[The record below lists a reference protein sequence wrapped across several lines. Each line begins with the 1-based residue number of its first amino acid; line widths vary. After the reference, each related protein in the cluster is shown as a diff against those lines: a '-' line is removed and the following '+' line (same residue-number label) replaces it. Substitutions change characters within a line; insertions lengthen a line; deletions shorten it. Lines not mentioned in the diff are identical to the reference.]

1 MSELAVL
8 LAALAVL
15 LGLARLA
22 GAATARLGQPA
33 VLGEIL
39 CGVAVA
45 PAARLLPARVDTT
58 LTAIAQ
64 LGLVLFLFAAGA
76 HLAPSLSRSR
86 LKAVVV
92 PALGATLV
100 PLALGAVL
108 ALWLARRHAPA
119 GTGPFVVFVAA
130 AMAVTALPVLAR
142 ILAERGLA
150 DSTTGRRALSA
161 AAGSDVTAWTLLAV
175 AAAALHGWSAIAS
188 LPVAALLAVVPW
200 LGRRRWIA
208 RLSRPSA
215 TVVFVALAC
224 AAAAVTEVAG
234 LHPAIGA
241 FFAGVV
247 LGHAIPALDPAVGPA
262 VPALGHAEAGPV
274 PVVGSAD
281 SAPVSVVGAADPAL
295 VPVLGSADSAPDSV
309 VGSAAP
315 VVGSADSAPVLVV
328 GAADPALV
336 PVLGSADSAPDSVVG
351 SAAPV
356 RGSADPAPVLAVGAA
371 DPALVPALGS
381 ADPVPV
387 PVLGAADPV
396 LDPVRGSAAPTP
408 VPAPI
413 PADPAPAPALAP
425 AAPALDPA
433 ALVTPVASL
442 LAPLY
447 FVLVGRAVDLGRLD
461 AGLAT
466 DIAAV
471 AAVAVA
477 GKLAGAYLGA
487 RLGGLAPHPAGV
499 FAVLMN
505 TRGVTELVFV
515 AIGLGLGVIDGAL
528 YTAMVVMAL
537 ATTAMTGPLLT
548 RLSRQREGV

>member
-22 GAATARLGQPA
+22 GAVTARLGQPA

-45 PAARLLPARVDTT
+45 PAARLLPARADTT

-76 HLAPSLSRSR
+76 HLAPSLTGTR
-86 LKAVVV
+86 LKSVVV

-100 PLALGAVL
+100 PLGLGAVL

-142 ILAERGLA
+142 ILAERDLL
-150 DSTTGRRALSA
+150 DSVDGRRALTA
-161 AAGSDVTAWTLLAV
+161 AAVSDVTAWTLLAV
-175 AAAALHGWSAIAS
+175 AAAALHGWSAAAP
-188 LPVAALLAVVPW
+188 LPVVVLLAAVPW
-200 LGRRRWIA
+200 LARRRWVA

-215 TVVFVALAC
+215 TVVLVALAC
-224 AAAAVTEVAG
+224 AAAAVTEAAG
-234 LHPAIGA
+234 LHPAVGA

-247 LGHAIPALDPAVGPA
+247 LGHAV
-262 VPALGHAEAGPV
+262 
-274 PVVGSAD
+274 
-281 SAPVSVVGAADPAL
+281 
-295 VPVLGSADSAPDSV
+295 
-309 VGSAAP
+309 
-315 VVGSADSAPVLVV
+315 
-328 GAADPALV
+328 
-336 PVLGSADSAPDSVVG
+336 
-351 SAAPV
+351 
-356 RGSADPAPVLAVGAA
+356 
-371 DPALVPALGS
+371 
-381 ADPVPV
+381 
-387 PVLGAADPV
+387 
-396 LDPVRGSAAPTP
+396 
-408 VPAPI
+408 
-413 PADPAPAPALAP
+413 
-425 AAPALDPA
+425 PALDPA
-433 ALVTPVASL
+433 ALVTPVAAL

-461 AGLAT
+461 AALAG

-477 GKLAGAYLGA
+477 GKCGGAYLGA
-487 RLGGLAPHPAGV
+487 RLGGLAPHRAGV

>member
-1 MSELAVL
+1 MPELAVL

-22 GAATARLGQPA
+22 GAAAARLGQPA

-45 PAARLLPARVDTT
+45 PATRRLPAPVDTT

-76 HLAPSLSRSR
+76 HLAPSLTRTR

-100 PLALGAVL
+100 PLGLGAVL
-108 ALWLARRHAPA
+108 ALGLARRHAPA

-142 ILAERGLA
+142 ILAERGLLGSA
-150 DSTTGRRALSA
+150 AGRRALTA
-161 AAGSDVTAWTLLAV
+161 AAVSDLTAWALLAV
-175 AAAALHGWSAIAS
+175 AAAASHGWSAAAP
-188 LPVAALLAVVPW
+188 LPVVVLLAAVPW
-200 LGRRRWIA
+200 LARSRFRRRLA

-215 TVVFVALAC
+215 TAVLVALAC
-224 AAAAVTEVAG
+224 AAAAVTEAAG

-247 LGHAIPALDPAVGPA
+247 LGHA
-262 VPALGHAEAGPV
+262 
-274 PVVGSAD
+274 
-281 SAPVSVVGAADPAL
+281 
-295 VPVLGSADSAPDSV
+295 
-309 VGSAAP
+309 
-315 VVGSADSAPVLVV
+315 
-328 GAADPALV
+328 
-336 PVLGSADSAPDSVVG
+336 
-351 SAAPV
+351 
-356 RGSADPAPVLAVGAA
+356 
-371 DPALVPALGS
+371 
-381 ADPVPV
+381 
-387 PVLGAADPV
+387 
-396 LDPVRGSAAPTP
+396 
-408 VPAPI
+408 VPAPG
-413 PADPAPAPALAP
+413 
-425 AAPALDPA
+425 PA

-461 AGLAT
+461 AALAA

-477 GKLAGAYLGA
+477 GKCGGAYLGA

-505 TRGVTELVFV
+505 TRGVTELVF
-515 AIGLGLGVIDGAL
+515 AGIGLGLGVIDGPL